1 MSSKDSGKQEPTI
14 LGVAEASVPY
24 GPDGADGPD
33 GAAAADSA
41 AAARSPQYRA
51 LNLARLAE
59 QGMLTHEGG
68 RSSVAE
74 DFRIIKRPLLRQARA
89 SGAESVRHGNLIV
102 VTSAMPGEGKT
113 YCAVNLAMSIAMEM
127 DITVLLVDADVARP
141 SVLKVLGLPPEPGLM
156 DVLLDP
162 QLAMADVILKTNVA
176 NLSILPAGRSNKHA
190 TELLASRAMSRLLAE
205 IASRYADRVVVFD
218 SPPLLIT
225 SEAHALVGQ
234 MGQVVMVVEAET
246 TTQHAVKEALRQ
258 IESCEHI
265 HLIYNK
271 TKSFPGNDYYG
282 YGHYD

>member
-1 MSSKDSGKQEPTI
+1 MSSKDSGKQESTI
-14 LGVAEASVPY
+14 LGVAEASVAY
-24 GPDGADGPD
+24 GPDVAEGTDGAD
-33 GAAAADSA
+33 GAAAAA
-41 AAARSPQYRA
+41 PQYRP

-59 QGMLTHEGG
+59 QGMLTQDGG

-89 SGAESVRHGNLIV
+89 SGAEAIRHGNLIV

-162 QLAMADVILKTNVA
+162 QLAMGDVILKTNVA
-176 NLSILPAGRSNKHA
+176 NLRILPAGRSNKHA

-205 IASRYADRVVVFD
+205 IASRYSDRIVVFD

-258 IESCEHI
+258 IEACEHI

-282 YGHYD
+282 YGYYD

>member
-1 MSSKDSGKQEPTI
+1 MSSKDSGKQEPSI
-14 LGVAEASVPY
+14 LGVAEASVAY
-24 GPDGADGPD
+24 GPDVADGLD
-33 GAAAADSA
+33 GAAAAGN
-41 AAARSPQYRA
+41 PQYRT
-51 LNLARLAE
+51 LNLARLAQ

-89 SGAESVRHGNLIV
+89 SGAEAIRHGNLIV

-141 SVLKVLGLPPEPGLM
+141 SVLKVLGLSPEPGLM

-162 QLAMADVILKTNVA
+162 QLAMGDVILKTNVA
-176 NLSILPAGRSNKHA
+176 NLRILPAGRSNKHA

-205 IASRYADRVVVFD
+205 IASRYSDRVVVFD

-258 IESCEHI
+258 IEACEHI

-282 YGHYD
+282 YGYYD

>member
-14 LGVAEASVPY
+14 LGVAEASVAY
-24 GPDGADGPD
+24 GPDVAEGADGAD
-33 GAAAADSA
+33 GAAAAA
-41 AAARSPQYRA
+41 APRYRP

-59 QGMLTHEGG
+59 QGMLTQEGG

-89 SGAESVRHGNLIV
+89 SGAEAIRHGNLIV

-113 YCAVNLAMSIAMEM
+113 YCAINLAMSIAMEM

-162 QLAMADVILKTNVA
+162 QLAMGDVILKTNVA
-176 NLSILPAGRSNKHA
+176 NLRILPAGRSNKHA

-205 IASRYADRVVVFD
+205 IASRYSDRVVVFD

-258 IESCEHI
+258 IEACEHI

-282 YGHYD
+282 YGYYD

>member
-1 MSSKDSGKQEPTI
+1 MSTKDSGRQEPTI
-14 LGVAEASVPY
+14 LGVAEAGVPY
-24 GPDGADGPD
+24 GADHAPPQ
-33 GAAAADSA
+33 AEALNPRY
-41 AAARSPQYRA
+41 RS

-59 QGMLTHEGG
+59 QGMLTQDGG

-89 SGAESVRHGNLIV
+89 SGAEAIRHGNLIV

-113 YCAVNLAMSIAMEM
+113 YCAINLAMSIAMEM

-258 IESCEHI
+258 IEACEHI

-271 TKSFPGNDYYG
+271 TKSFPGSDYYG
-282 YGHYD
+282 YGYYD

>member
-14 LGVAEASVPY
+14 LGVAEASVAY
-24 GPDGADGPD
+24 GPDVADGAD
-33 GAAAADSA
+33 GAAAAA
-41 AAARSPQYRA
+41 AAPLYRP
-51 LNLARLAE
+51 LNLARLEE
-59 QGMLTHEGG
+59 QGMLTQEGG

-89 SGAESVRHGNLIV
+89 SGAEAIRHGNLIV

-162 QLAMADVILKTNVA
+162 QLAMGDVILKTNVA
-176 NLSILPAGRSNKHA
+176 NLRILPAGRSNKHA

-205 IASRYADRVVVFD
+205 IASRYGDRIVVFD

-258 IESCEHI
+258 IEACEHI

-282 YGHYD
+282 YGYYD

>member
-14 LGVAEASVPY
+14 LGVAEASVAY
-24 GPDGADGPD
+24 GPDVAEGADGAD
-33 GAAAADSA
+33 GAAAAA
-41 AAARSPQYRA
+41 AAPRYRP
-51 LNLARLAE
+51 LNLARLAQ
-59 QGMLTHEGG
+59 QGMLTQEGG

-89 SGAESVRHGNLIV
+89 SGAEAIRHGNLIV

-113 YCAVNLAMSIAMEM
+113 YCAINLAMSIAMEL

-141 SVLKVLGLPPEPGLM
+141 SVLKVLGLAPEPGLM

-205 IASRYADRVVVFD
+205 IASRYSDRIVVFD

-258 IESCEHI
+258 IEACEHI

-282 YGHYD
+282 YGYYD

>member
-1 MSSKDSGKQEPTI
+1 MSSKDSGKQEPSI
-14 LGVAEASVPY
+14 LGVAEASVAY
-24 GPDGADGPD
+24 GPDVADGLD
-33 GAAAADSA
+33 GAAAAGN
-41 AAARSPQYRA
+41 PQYRT
-51 LNLARLAE
+51 LNLARLAQ

-89 SGAESVRHGNLIV
+89 SGAEAIRHGNLIV

-162 QLAMADVILKTNVA
+162 QLAMGDVILKTNVA
-176 NLSILPAGRSNKHA
+176 NLRILPAGRSNKHA

-205 IASRYADRVVVFD
+205 IASRYSDRVVVFD

-258 IESCEHI
+258 IDSCEHI

-282 YGHYD
+282 YGYYD

>member
-1 MSSKDSGKQEPTI
+1 MSSKDNGKQEPTI
-14 LGVAEASVPY
+14 LGVAEAGVAY
-24 GPDGADGPD
+24 GPDVAD
-33 GAAAADSA
+33 GAAAAGNP
-41 AAARSPQYRA
+41 RYRP
-51 LNLARLAE
+51 LNLVRLAE
-59 QGMLTHEGG
+59 QGMLTQEGG

-89 SGAESVRHGNLIV
+89 SGAEAIRHGNLIV

-162 QLAMADVILKTNVA
+162 QLAMGDVILKTNVA
-176 NLSILPAGRSNKHA
+176 NLRILPAGRSNKHA

-205 IASRYADRVVVFD
+205 IANRYGDRVVVFD

-258 IESCEHI
+258 IEACEHI

-282 YGHYD
+282 YGYYD

>member
-1 MSSKDSGKQEPTI
+1 MSSKDSGKQESTI
-14 LGVAEASVPY
+14 LGVAEASVAY
-24 GPDGADGPD
+24 GPDGVDGAD
-33 GAAAADSA
+33 GAAAAA
-41 AAARSPQYRA
+41 AAPQYRP

-59 QGMLTHEGG
+59 QGMLTQEGG

-89 SGAESVRHGNLIV
+89 SGAEAIRHGNLIV

-162 QLAMADVILKTNVA
+162 QLAMGDVILKTNVA
-176 NLSILPAGRSNKHA
+176 NLRILPAGRSNKHA

-205 IASRYADRVVVFD
+205 IASRYSDRIVVFD

-258 IESCEHI
+258 IEACEHI

-282 YGHYD
+282 YGYYD

>member
-1 MSSKDSGKQEPTI
+1 MSSKDSGKHEPTI

-24 GPDGADGPD
+24 KVNGTDGAD
-33 GAAAADSA
+33 
-41 AAARSPQYRA
+41 AARSPRYRA
-51 LNLARLAE
+51 LNLARLTE
-59 QGMLTHEGG
+59 QGMLTHDGG
-68 RSSVAE
+68 RSAVAE

-89 SGAESVRHGNLIV
+89 SGSDAIHHGNLIV

-113 YCAVNLAMSIAMEM
+113 YCAVNLAMSIAMEL

-205 IASRYADRVVVFD
+205 IASRYGDRIVVFD

-282 YGHYD
+282 YGHYE

>member
-14 LGVAEASVPY
+14 LGVAEASVAY
-24 GPDGADGPD
+24 GPDVADGADGAT
-33 GAAAADSA
+33 AAGNP
-41 AAARSPQYRA
+41 RYRP
-51 LNLARLAE
+51 LNLVRLAE
-59 QGMLTHEGG
+59 QGMLTQEGG

-89 SGAESVRHGNLIV
+89 SGAEAIRHGNLIV

-113 YCAVNLAMSIAMEM
+113 YCAINLAMSIAMEM

-162 QLAMADVILKTNVA
+162 QLAMGDVILKTNVA
-176 NLSILPAGRSNKHA
+176 NLRILPAGRSNKHA

-205 IASRYADRVVVFD
+205 IASRYSDRIVVFD

-258 IESCEHI
+258 IEACEHI

-282 YGHYD
+282 YGYYD

>member
-14 LGVAEASVPY
+14 LGVAEASVAY
-24 GPDGADGPD
+24 GPDVADGADGAD
-33 GAAAADSA
+33 GAAAA
-41 AAARSPQYRA
+41 AAARYRP

-59 QGMLTHEGG
+59 QGMLTQEGG

-89 SGAESVRHGNLIV
+89 SGAEAIRHGNLIV

-162 QLAMADVILKTNVA
+162 KLAMGDVILKTNVA
-176 NLSILPAGRSNKHA
+176 NLRILPAGRSNKHA

-205 IASRYADRVVVFD
+205 IASRYSDRIVVFD

-258 IESCEHI
+258 IEACEHI

-282 YGHYD
+282 YGYYD

>member
-14 LGVAEASVPY
+14 LGVAEASVAY
-24 GPDGADGPD
+24 GPDVAD
-33 GAAAADSA
+33 GAAAAGN
-41 AAARSPQYRA
+41 PQYRP

-59 QGMLTHEGG
+59 QGMLTQEGG

-89 SGAESVRHGNLIV
+89 SGAEAIRHGNLIV

-113 YCAVNLAMSIAMEM
+113 YCAINLAMSIAMEM

-176 NLSILPAGRSNKHA
+176 NLRILPAGRSNKHA

-205 IASRYADRVVVFD
+205 IASRYSDRIVVFD

-258 IESCEHI
+258 IEACEHI

-282 YGHYD
+282 YGYYD

>member
-14 LGVAEASVPY
+14 LGVAEASVAY
-24 GPDGADGPD
+24 GPDVAEGAEGAD
-33 GAAAADSA
+33 GAAAAA
-41 AAARSPQYRA
+41 AAPRYRP
-51 LNLARLAE
+51 LNLARLAQ
-59 QGMLTHEGG
+59 QGMLTQEGG

-89 SGAESVRHGNLIV
+89 SGAEAIRHGNLIV

-162 QLAMADVILKTNVA
+162 QLAMGDVILKTNVA

-205 IASRYADRVVVFD
+205 IANRYGDRVVVFD

-258 IESCEHI
+258 IEACEHI

-282 YGHYD
+282 YGYYD

>member
-1 MSSKDSGKQEPTI
+1 MSSKDSGKQESTI
-14 LGVAEASVPY
+14 LGVAEASVAY
-24 GPDGADGPD
+24 GPDVADGAED
-33 GAAAADSA
+33 GATAAAAP
-41 AAARSPQYRA
+41 RYRP
-51 LNLARLAE
+51 LNLARLAQ
-59 QGMLTHEGG
+59 QGMLTQEGG

-89 SGAESVRHGNLIV
+89 SGAEAIRHGNLIV

-162 QLAMADVILKTNVA
+162 QLAMGDVILKTNVA
-176 NLSILPAGRSNKHA
+176 NLRILPAGRSNKHA

-205 IASRYADRVVVFD
+205 IANRYGDRVVVFD

-258 IESCEHI
+258 IEACEHI

-282 YGHYD
+282 YGYYD

>member
-14 LGVAEASVPY
+14 LGVAEASVAY
-24 GPDGADGPD
+24 GPDVADGAD
-33 GAAAADSA
+33 GAAAAA
-41 AAARSPQYRA
+41 AAPLYRP
-51 LNLARLAE
+51 LNLARLEE
-59 QGMLTHEGG
+59 QGMLTQEGG

-89 SGAESVRHGNLIV
+89 SGAEAIRHGNLIV

-113 YCAVNLAMSIAMEM
+113 YCAINLAMSIAMEM

-162 QLAMADVILKTNVA
+162 QLAMGDVILKTNVA
-176 NLSILPAGRSNKHA
+176 NLRILPAGRSNKHA

-205 IASRYADRVVVFD
+205 IASRYGDRIVVFD

-258 IESCEHI
+258 IEACEHI

-282 YGHYD
+282 YGYYD